1 MRISIILSV
10 LLFLFGCGREKSP
23 MSEYGFRTIEQVSF
37 HPIKSD
43 FLFKPT
49 AIEVFDSLFLV
60 HDPVEENT
68 YTLFSINSPDVL
80 ISGGKKGTGPEDVLY
95 GQFTDKINEKEFQV
109 IDMSNGKVLVY
120 NVDSILKTHSFIPV
134 RSFFYNELVTQKA
147 KGLQYCYYLEDSTYI
162 GLGVSNQGK
171 YYCIGKDTVTY
182 WGNYPEDVTMSGS
195 PFYLFQGVLQI
206 NADRNLL
213 LYHSPTGYYYEL
225 YARSGDVWKQRFV
238 EYMPVEHVEDAV
250 TENTPCGVSSADL
263 DNDFVYLLFSGRTL
277 KEYPEETFLAS
288 HIFILTTKGEK
299 VKCLETDRLN
309 VFMCVERKQ
318 KRIYAISRNPDTGEY
333 EVGYYPFTI

>member
-1 MRISIILSV
+1 MRISIILSL
-10 LLFLFGCGREKSP
+10 LLFLFSCGREKSP

-49 AIEVFDSLFLV
+49 AIEVFDSLLLV

-80 ISGGKKGTGPEDVLY
+80 ISGGKKGTG
-95 GQFTDKINEKEFQV
+95 QV